1 VPIYT
6 VLGPIEPDELGP
18 TSMHEHL
25 LCDGRVWCRPS
36 PEEPPAHPRVT
47 IENLGYVRWNLLS
60 MEDNMLL
67 DDPGLIAQELAEV
80 RRHGG
85 SGIVDLTVVGLG
97 QRVADLPGIARA
109 TGLHVIVGCGYYV
122 EQSHPEWL
130 RRASVDDVREA
141 LVAELRT
148 GIGDT
153 GVIPSLIGEIG
164 TNYPVTDQER
174 KVLRA
179 AAQAAVETGVAV
191 NVHLSWRG
199 HGALDVI
206 ELLLAE
212 GMQPDRMIMSHMDE
226 VIDRGYHLAVAETGV
241 TLEFDT
247 FGTEFYYGG
256 GVRTPTDTE
265 RMEHLRILAEN
276 GYAAQLVLGCDVWVK
291 ANLRRYGGMGYEH
304 LLKRIVPTLKSSY
317 GLDDEAIETMLV
329 RTPRRLLDRPA
340 VSLETGAVEAGAT
353 A

>member
-1 VPIYT
+1 LPVYT
-6 VLGPIEPDELGP
+6 VLGPIEAPELGM

-36 PEEPPAHPRVT
+36 EEEMPKHPRVT
-47 IENLGYVRWNLLS
+47 MENLGYVRWNLLS

-67 DDPGLIAQELAEV
+67 DDPELTAEELGEV
-80 RRHGG
+80 VRHGG
-85 SGIVDLTVVGLG
+85 SGIVDLTIVGLG
-97 QRVADLPGIARA
+97 QRVADLPAIARA

-122 EQSHPEWL
+122 EQSHPDWL
-130 RRASVDDVREA
+130 KASSVEEIRDG
-141 LVAELRT
+141 LVAELTT

-164 TNYPVTDQER
+164 TNYPVTPQEE

-179 AAQAAVETGVAV
+179 SAQAAVATGVAI

-199 HGALDVI
+199 QGALDVI
-206 ELLLAE
+206 DILLSE
-212 GMQPDRMIMSHMDE
+212 GMSTDRMIMSHMDE
-226 VIDRGYHLAVAETGV
+226 VIDRGYHRAVAETGV

-265 RMEHLRILAEN
+265 RMEHLRLLAED
-276 GYAAQLVLGCDVWVK
+276 GYSDQLVLGCDVWVK

-304 LLKRIVPTLKSSY
+304 LIKRIVPTLKSAY
-317 GLDDEAIETMLV
+317 GFDDDTIEAMLV
-329 RTPRRLLDRPA
+329 RSPRRLLDRPPI
-340 VSLETGAVEAGAT
+340 GA
-353 A
+353 